1 MKLEEF
7 RLLNY
12 VEKKNRKSRLS
23 TEAHSTYEENE
34 GVTYF
39 CTTLNLNSSCKNEKN
54 KSHFEIKLAETL
66 SGRTFLWINHVF
78 VDKNENDPVFY
89 KIELEDSEIFKIKN
103 ELTEFLSIMFV
114 ENSLV
119 KEIVKKCSFNDPNY
133 ALPIVMIEIENKKNA
148 INSFI
153 EFWLNNMFDL
163 KKEEITKYV
172 NSLDIF
178 KNENLIKSNIRSPNV
193 LTELIRNEPDWQTLL
208 ELKYR
213 S

>member
-7 RLLNY
+7 KLLEY
-12 VEKKNRKSRLS
+12 VEKKNRKSMLS
-23 TEAHSTYEENE
+23 TEAHSSCEENE

-39 CTTLNLNSSCKNEKN
+39 CTTLNFNSSCQNEKD
-54 KSHFEIKLAETL
+54 KSHYEIKLAEAL

-78 VDKNENDPVFY
+78 VDKNKNDPLFY

-103 ELTEFLSIMFV
+103 ELTEFLSIIF
-114 ENSLV
+114 EEKSIV
-119 KEIVKKCSFNDPNY
+119 KEIMKKCCFDDPNY

-163 KKEEITKYV
+163 KKEEIEKYV
-172 NSLDIF
+172 NSFDIF
-178 KNENLIKSNIRSPNV
+178 KNENLIKSNIRSPNF
-193 LTELIRNEPDWQTLL
+193 LAELIRNEPDWQTLL
-208 ELKYR
+208 ELKYGA
-213 S
+213 